1 VPVRFTPPERRSVA
15 DDPNQRGGADR
26 QRVSLEQEHEV
37 RYWTKELGVSEQQLR
52 EAVRAVG
59 PMVDD
64 VRRRLG
70 LVSGR

>member
-1 VPVRFTPPERRSVA
+1 MA

-26 QRVSLEQEHEV
+26 KRVSLEQEHEV

-70 LVSGR
+70 LVAGGSRE